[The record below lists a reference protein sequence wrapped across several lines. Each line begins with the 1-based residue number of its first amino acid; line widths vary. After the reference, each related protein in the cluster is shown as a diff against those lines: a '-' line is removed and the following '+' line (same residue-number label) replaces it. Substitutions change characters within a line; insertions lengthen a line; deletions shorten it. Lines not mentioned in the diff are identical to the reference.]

1 MEIITTIDIGTTA
14 VRIVAFDY
22 LGNRV
27 ANKKGSYPTLHTQPD
42 YSEQDPEQ
50 VFITVLF
57 ILKSF
62 LNELQSSKKYK
73 VKGLVFS
80 SSMHSVLSIDKK
92 GTPLGNAIIWADN
105 RAKNIAEEIKNSDIG
120 NAIYHNTGTPIHAM
134 SPLSKITWVRKNDA
148 ARFGKTY
155 KFISLKEYVFKQFTG
170 EYMIDYSL
178 ASATGMFNIRNLQ
191 WDQQAMDVAGIQPRQ
206 LSQTFSIYNSDAKL
220 KTELAKTLNISNQ
233 TKIIL
238 GSSDG
243 CMATIGTGVFAEGH
257 ATVTITSSGAVRV
270 MSKEIIE
277 DENKRLFN
285 YVLDQD
291 YYITGGPTNNGGV
304 VFDWVTKQFGDFKN
318 GIEFE
323 EVMHKLFN
331 EALHVPAGA
340 EGLLF
345 LPYLL
350 GERAP
355 IWNSNARGCYFGI
368 NINHE
373 TKHFCRATIEGI
385 AFELLSI
392 GKVLEKYK
400 TIDEL
405 SLTGTISTLPLW
417 GNLVSDIFGKK
428 VNLNQ
433 NTNNTNLGSAL
444 VGLTSMGV
452 FAQLKDAAN
461 LIKPETIFEPNFKN
475 HEIHSKYYG
484 VFNQLTQKL
493 SEEFK
498 LISELQTFK
507 V

>member
-22 LGNRV
+22 LGNKI
-27 ANKKGSYPTLHTQPD
+27 AYKKGSYPTFHPQPD

-80 SSMHSVLSIDKK
+80 SSMHSVLSVDKK
-92 GTPLGNAIIWADN
+92 GTPLGNAMIWADN
-105 RAKNIAEEIKNSDIG
+105 RAKNIAEEIKYSEFG
-120 NAIYHNTGTPIHAM
+120 NEIYHNTGTPIHAM
-134 SPLSKITWVRKNDA
+134 SPLSKITWLKQNDFA
-148 ARFGKTY
+148 LFEKTH

-178 ASATGMFNIRNLQ
+178 ASATGIFNIRKLQ
-191 WDQQAMDVAGIQPRQ
+191 WDPVAMEMAGIRPNQ
-206 LSQTFSIYNSDAKL
+206 LSEAFTIFNADAKL
-220 KTELAKTLNISNQ
+220 KPELAKTLNIPSQ

-270 MSKEIIE
+270 LTKEIIE
-277 DENKRLFN
+277 DSHKRLFN
-285 YVLDQD
+285 YILDNN

-318 GIEFE
+318 GIDFD

-373 TKHFCRATIEGI
+373 SKHFCRATIEGI

-400 TIDEL
+400 KIDKL

-428 VNLNQ
+428 VNLSQ

-444 VGLTSMGV
+444 VGLTGMGV
-452 FAQLKDAAN
+452 FTDLKEAAKI
-461 LIKPETIFEPNFKN
+461 IKPETEFEPNFNN
-475 HEIHSKYYG
+475 HEIYSKYYRI
-484 VFNQLTQKL
+484 FSQLTQKL
-493 SEEFK
+493 TEEFK
-498 LISELQTFK
+498 LISELQ